1 MRVALYPGSFDP
13 VTYAHLD
20 IAQRAARIFDKVVM
34 AVFSSPK
41 KNLLFTTEER
51 VALLREAVAETPNI
65 EATSYSTLTV
75 TFAREIGAQAMVRGL
90 RAGSDFEVEFQMSQV
105 NQVIAPEIEYVVL
118 MAGRQYAHISSSAVR
133 EMASL
138 GRDPVEFTPPHIVA
152 ALRQKFTQ
160 RG

>member
-1 MRVALYPGSFDP
+1 MRIALYPGSFDP

-20 IAQRAARIFDKVVM
+20 IVQRAARLFDKVVM
-34 AVFSSPK
+34 AVFESPK
-41 KNLLFTTEER
+41 KNLLFSTAER
-51 VALLREAVAETPNI
+51 VELLREAVTELPNV

-75 TFAREIGAQAMVRGL
+75 AFAREIGAQAMVRGL

-118 MAGRQYAHISSSAVR
+118 MASRQYAHISSSAVR
-133 EMASL
+133 EMAGL
-138 GRDPVEFTPPHIVA
+138 GRDPVEFAPPHIVA
-152 ALRQKFTQ
+152 ALRRKFTQ

>member
-1 MRVALYPGSFDP
+1 MRIALYPGSFDP

-20 IAQRAARIFDKVVM
+20 IAQRAARLFDNVVM
-34 AVFSSPK
+34 AVFESPK
-41 KNLLFTTEER
+41 KNLLFSTDER
-51 VALLREAVAETPNI
+51 VALLREAVADLPGI

-75 TFAREIGAQAMVRGL
+75 TFAREIGAQALVRGL
-90 RAGSDFEVEFQMSQV
+90 RGGSDFEVEFQMSQV

-118 MAGRQYAHISSSAVR
+118 MASRQYAHISSSTVR
-133 EMASL
+133 EMAGL

-152 ALRQKFTQ
+152 ALRRKFTQ

>member
-1 MRVALYPGSFDP
+1 MRIALYPGSFDP

-20 IAQRAARIFDKVVM
+20 IAQRAARLFDKVVM
-34 AVFSSPK
+34 AVFASPN
-41 KNLLFTTEER
+41 KNVLFSTAER
-51 VALLREAVAETPNI
+51 VEMLREAVQGLPNI

-75 TFAREIGAQAMVRGL
+75 GYAREIGAQAMVRGL
-90 RAGSDFEVEFQMSQV
+90 RAGSDFEVEFQMAQV

-133 EMASL
+133 EMAGL
-138 GRDPVEFTPPHIVA
+138 GRDPVEFTPPHIVT
-152 ALRQKFTQ
+152 ALRQKFSQ